1 MRTTSPTSITNHS
14 FHTAYPFLMQAQRT
28 EWVDAI
34 RYFRGLGKPR
44 RRRVE
49 TLLTST
55 ALVVL
60 GALTVLAAIAEFG

>member
-1 MRTTSPTSITNHS
+1 
-14 FHTAYPFLMQAQRT
+14 MQAQRT

-44 RRRVE
+44 RRRLE
-49 TLLTST
+49 TLLTSS